1 MSRYIIA
8 FLAAFVLLCSV
19 VVLDHLTTERLGA
32 HITLAPNTHGG
43 DN

>member
-19 VVLDHLTTERLGA
+19 VVLDHLTSEKLSPHFTPA
-32 HITLAPNTHGG
+32 SSSHGG
-43 DN
+43 EN